1 VACKVLITRSF
12 TEIAMHPGRI
22 LGIIM
27 GLVILVA
34 VFLLPI
40 SGPDTLFGV
49 VGPTLGNL
57 GALQST
63 SVQLMVFSYLVII
76 SFILLVIAGVVGFFP
91 LGAGVLGIIGM
102 AMLTVGP
109 FIAGVDVAWNV
120 AFYVLWI
127 ASIICLAASFWHRR
141 GTQAQAAQSQV
152 VNVNVPPPPPP
163 APAPQPPS
171 SSQRSTII
179 VSPNISVKTGTT
191 EEISKFPEPTP
202 VEKAPEEKLPAPE
215 PMPAAVAVAVEEV
228 AEEKPPVEPAEP
240 TEVEEE
246 EELEKPETY
255 TPEEAMEMYKMLKD
269 RAESQANE
277 KAKDALNK
285 LKFKDVTGKAWK
297 IDGQTN
303 NWTYY
308 DGKRWRK
315 GTPPPVLETE

>member
-1 VACKVLITRSF
+1 
-12 TEIAMHPGRI
+12 MHPGRI

-40 SGPDTLFGV
+40 WGTDTLYGL
-49 VGPTLGNL
+49 VGPALGSL
-57 GALQST
+57 GALQSYPVAT
-63 SVQLMVFSYLVII
+63 IVFTYLWII

-102 AMLTVGP
+102 AMLTVSP
-109 FIAGVDVAWNV
+109 FLAGVDVAWNV

-127 ASIICLAASFWHRR
+127 ASIICLIASFWHRR
-141 GTQAQAAQSQV
+141 GTQAAQAPQSQV

-163 APAPQPPS
+163 APAVQPSS

-202 VEKAPEEKLPAPE
+202 AEKAPEEMLPAPA
-215 PMPAAVAVAVEEV
+215 PAPAATVPTQVEEV
-228 AEEKPPVEPAEP
+228 AEETPPAAP

-246 EELEKPETY
+246 GPEEPASY

-277 KAKDALNK
+277 NAKDALNK
-285 LKFKDVTGKAWK
+285 LKFKDVSGKAWK

-315 GTPPPVLETE
+315 GTPPPVLETEETEQI